1 MGSQVME
8 QAPKKTE
15 LDKKFDAVF
24 EAARK
29 SLNVLRYQEFKG
41 PTEGPRT
48 EGTFQ
53 FLINWLN
60 EYSSDSEKKKIRSN
74 LPEKYNNVA
83 EMIK

>member
-1 MGSQVME
+1 MCA
-8 QAPKKTE
+8 QAMKQQETA

-24 EAARK
+24 EAAGK

-48 EGTFQ
+48 EGTFP
-53 FLINWLN
+53 FLINRVN
-60 EYSSDSEKKKIRSN
+60 AYCTDSEKKKIRSN